1 MNQKYKSSYI
11 MKILTVLGAR
21 PQFIKAATLS
31 RAIKNHN
38 KNSKNKIIEIIV
50 HTGQHYDS
58 KMSDIFF
65 KEMDIPKP
73 KYNLKVQNLSHG
85 AMTGRMIEEIEN
97 VILFER
103 PNYVLVYGDTNSTLA
118 GALSAVK
125 INIPIIHVEA
135 GLRSFNNN
143 MPEEV
148 NRILVDRISTLLFC
162 PTMNSKINLKNE
174 SFPFIIENKRKQ
186 KIFNVGDVM
195 FDAMKYYKTIAL
207 KKINLKKWQLNDKE
221 YILCTIHREE
231 NTNSLLKLKNI
242 LVSLNEISKD
252 IEVVMPLHP
261 RTRKIILSHNLEN
274 LIKSFK
280 IIEPVSYFEM
290 LRLEIGSKLI
300 VTDSGGVQKE
310 AFFNNIP
317 CITLREETEW
327 IETLESNNNILTGTN
342 IKKIKNAYKI
352 QSQNKIKTKKYF
364 GNGNSA
370 QIILDYITLHFQNT
384 NI

>member
-1 MNQKYKSSYI
+1 

-31 RAIKNHN
+31 RVIKNNN
-38 KNSKNKIIEIIV
+38 KNSITKINEIIV

-85 AMTGRMIEEIEN
+85 AMTGRMIEEIEK
-97 VILFER
+97 VILLES

-118 GALSAVK
+118 AALAAVK
-125 INIPIIHVEA
+125 VNVPIIHVEA

-143 MPEEV
+143 MPEEI

-162 PTMNSKINLKNE
+162 PTKNSKINLDNE
-174 SFPFIIENKRKQ
+174 SFPFILENKRKQ

-195 FDAMKYYKTIAL
+195 FDAMKYYKNLAL
-207 KKINLKKWQLNDKE
+207 KKVSLKKWGLNDKN
-221 YILCTIHREE
+221 YVLSTIHREE
-231 NTNSLLKLKNI
+231 NTKSLSKLKSI
-242 LVSLNEISKD
+242 LYGLNEISKD
-252 IEVVMPLHP
+252 IDIVMPLHP
-261 RTRKIILSHNLEN
+261 RTRKIILSNNLEN
-274 LIKSFK
+274 LIENLN

-300 VTDSGGVQKE
+300 ITDSGGVQKE
-310 AFFNNIP
+310 AFFNKIP

-327 IETLESNNNILTGTN
+327 IETLNSNYNILTGTDSKN
-342 IKKIKNAYKI
+342 IIRAYKI
-352 QSQNKIKTKKYF
+352 QSQNNIKTKKYF

-370 QIILDYITLHFQNT
+370 QTILNFIKKHYQQ
-384 NI
+384 